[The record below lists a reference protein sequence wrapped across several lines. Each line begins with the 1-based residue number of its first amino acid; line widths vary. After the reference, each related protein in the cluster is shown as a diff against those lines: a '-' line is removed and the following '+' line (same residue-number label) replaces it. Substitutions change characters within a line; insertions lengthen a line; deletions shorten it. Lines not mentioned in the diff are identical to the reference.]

1 MLNDN
6 CNNTYTC
13 YKKNYG
19 SAYASIEI
27 TINYP
32 VFQKTYSSTYLTLKL
47 RNCTQLSTT

>member
-1 MLNDN
+1 MTTATIL
-6 CNNTYTC
+6 TPVI
-13 YKKNYG
+13 KKNYE